1 MRFTIPVRAAL
12 AALAFAAACSDSP
25 VPTTHTARTDLAAAA
40 SAVQSTARG
49 RQERLARRLALALR
63 RPDLRQSLLSYLD
76 GSPDPERKIHFQW
89 LLAAGQGQLGRAM
102 AKESGDPESAVRDDA
117 AGLPVMELYLPVAE
131 HRARWRGGEDLLVAT
146 AILDG
151 ETPVAFDIT
160 GRRRLLDPN
169 RPPGTPVLAL
179 VPAEQAFVGAYPT
192 VVSCA
197 AEGCG
202 SAMPAAASGGLYMT
216 YASFTGTVECWLKGH
231 PEFETHIL
239 GQDGSSSTLKDYQ
252 CAGEHAGGM
261 YAYDQNGKTWSGS
274 VLLFSQGQLD
284 AFKAEHPDQA
294 VRLLV
299 VEDDDGACV
308 IKTGKDQLSLLF
320 KSLDAAYSLWT
331 GGKQDLLNL
340 TKLFKRATMLQQLVT
355 SAASLIN
362 SNDEIVGNA
371 LEDVVAGQT
380 WPGSNW
386 IVKGGNN
393 ITNGGIKLEMR

>member
-1 MRFTIPVRAAL
+1 
-12 AALAFAAACSDSP
+12 
-25 VPTTHTARTDLAAAA
+25 
-40 SAVQSTARG
+40 
-49 RQERLARRLALALR
+49 
-63 RPDLRQSLLSYLD
+63 
-76 GSPDPERKIHFQW
+76 
-89 LLAAGQGQLGRAM
+89 
-102 AKESGDPESAVRDDA
+102 
-117 AGLPVMELYLPVAE
+117 
-131 HRARWRGGEDLLVAT
+131 
-146 AILDG
+146 
-151 ETPVAFDIT
+151 
-160 GRRRLLDPN
+160 
-169 RPPGTPVLAL
+169 
-179 VPAEQAFVGAYPT
+179 
-192 VVSCA
+192 
-197 AEGCG
+197 
-202 SAMPAAASGGLYMT
+202 MPAAASGGLYMT
-216 YASFTGTVECWLKGH
+216 YASFTGTFESWLKGN